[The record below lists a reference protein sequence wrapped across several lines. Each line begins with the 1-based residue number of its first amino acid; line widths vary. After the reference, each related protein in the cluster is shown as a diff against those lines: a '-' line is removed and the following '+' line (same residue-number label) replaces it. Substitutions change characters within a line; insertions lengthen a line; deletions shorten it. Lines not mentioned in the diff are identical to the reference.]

1 MQDYKIIEGDIVIE
15 GADFATIES
24 TRQRLRQ
31 KLLLW
36 RGEWFTDRQAGFP
49 YLQQV
54 LGQAPRPEVVSS
66 LIRQLVINDEGVQD
80 IRSVSLEQDAA
91 ARRLRVAFT
100 AVLVDGTEEQIEVAL

>member
-1 MQDYKIIEGDIVIE
+1 MLDYKIIDNDIVIE

-36 RGEWFTDRQAGFP
+36 RGEWFANREAGFP
-49 YLQQV
+49 YLQRV

-66 LIRQLVINDEGVQD
+66 LIRQLLLDDEGVED
-80 IRSVSLEQDAA
+80 VRSLSLEQDAA
-91 ARRLRVAFT
+91 ARRLRVVFT
-100 AVLVDGTEEQIEVAL
+100 AVLVDGDEEQIEVAL

>member
-1 MQDYKIIEGDIVIE
+1 MIDYKIIDNDIAIE

-36 RGEWFTDRQAGFP
+36 RGEWFANREAGFP
-49 YLQQV
+49 YLQRV

-66 LIRQLVINDEGVQD
+66 LIRQLLLDDEGVEDVQ
-80 IRSVSLEQDAA
+80 SLSLEQDAA
-91 ARRLRVAFT
+91 ARRLRVVFT
-100 AVLVDGTEEQIEVAL
+100 AVLVDGDEEQIEVAL